1 MYCENKKNEYV
12 KLWVRICIKEIIPLS
27 MQVMSTYYHVNTSTY
42 SDILISLFLH
52 LSTLLKVSDY
62 SKILFLD

>member
-1 MYCENKKNEYV
+1 MYCENETNEYV
-12 KLWVRICIKEIIPLS
+12 KLWVRIYIKEIIPLS
-27 MQVMSTYYHVNTSTY
+27 MQVMPTYYHVNTSTY

-52 LSTLLKVSDY
+52 LSTLLKVTDY